1 MNLFMESARVK
12 VSDVLNSVKKSKIGD
27 VDIEATCKIC
37 HATQLLTDTT
47 ITSEGEDTIYI
58 CKNGCGPI
66 VKVEKQEIGYSLMV
80 IGHLSYDK

>member
-1 MNLFMESARVK
+1 MELGRVK
-12 VSDVLNSVKKSKIGD
+12 VSDVLNAVKKLKISD
-27 VDIEATCKIC
+27 ADIEGTCKIC
-37 HATQLLTDTT
+37 HATQLLTDTH
-47 ITSEGEDTIYI
+47 IISDQDDTIYT